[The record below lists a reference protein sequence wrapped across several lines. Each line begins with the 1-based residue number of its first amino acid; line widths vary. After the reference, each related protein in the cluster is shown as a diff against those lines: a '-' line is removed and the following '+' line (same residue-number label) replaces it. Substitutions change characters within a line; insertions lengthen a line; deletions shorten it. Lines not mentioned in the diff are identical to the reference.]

1 MKHGGWSP
9 AIRGWKIEPVARD
22 VSNLPSIYISLAG
35 EGLVKESLLENLR
48 SYLFFLKAFIL
59 LCFSST

>member
-9 AIRGWKIEPVARD
+9 AIRGGKIEPVARD

-48 SYLFFLKAFIL
+48 SYLFF
-59 LCFSST
+59 